1 LTRQGGAAQLRA
13 LHVVSIETIEQRIE
27 NGVTQG
33 GVIAAVTLE
42 LNKKCKNYVISI
54 LLRLPRG
61 SWSTSLYGIK
71 LYDLRMEV
79 DNVSL
84 CN

>member
-1 LTRQGGAAQLRA
+1 
-13 LHVVSIETIEQRIE
+13 VVYIETIEQSTE
-27 NGVTQG
+27 NSVTKG
-33 GVIAAVTLE
+33 GVSAAVTLR
-42 LNKKCKNYVISI
+42 LNKKCKNYFISI

-71 LYDLRMEV
+71 HYDLRMEV
-79 DNVSL
+79 DNVFL